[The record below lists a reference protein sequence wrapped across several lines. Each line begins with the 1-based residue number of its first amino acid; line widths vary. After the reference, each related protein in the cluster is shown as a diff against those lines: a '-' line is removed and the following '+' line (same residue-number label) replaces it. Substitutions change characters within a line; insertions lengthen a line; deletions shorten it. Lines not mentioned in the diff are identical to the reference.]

1 MLLQGR
7 RLLGSVI
14 ATIALTTG
22 AVLAVPASARADV
35 INLSTCNA
43 SVLGQPFA
51 PWGDLASYE
60 LAPGGDFEKSAW
72 RLNGGAQRVAGSEP
86 YAATGTLGH
95 WSLMLPPGSSA
106 QSPPTCVDAAYPT
119 VRFFIA
125 GAGSVAVSLVDG
137 NIEIPAG
144 VVVAGSSWLPTPV
157 ILTTSALLAATSDG
171 VTAVSLRLVALSGDT
186 QVDDVFID
194 PWNRG

>member
-1 MLLQGR
+1 
-7 RLLGSVI
+7 
-14 ATIALTTG
+14 
-22 AVLAVPASARADV
+22 
-35 INLSTCNA
+35 
-43 SVLGQPFA
+43 
-51 PWGDLASYE
+51 
-60 LAPGGDFEKSAW
+60 
-72 RLNGGAQRVAGSEP
+72 
-86 YAATGTLGH
+86 
-95 WSLMLPPGSSA
+95 
-106 QSPPTCVDAAYPT
+106 VDAAYPT